1 MRPLA
6 HYHHPLPRNQQLH
19 PGEDEATRA
28 SFQWLVRILRRLGAI
43 VWFQA
48 LLFPHDVEIE
58 FRLRW
63 AICQP
68 ELAMHENERHRLLER
83 DQTE

>member
-1 MRPLA
+1 MQPPA

-19 PGEDEATRA
+19 HGEGEATHV
-28 SFQWLVRILRRLGAI
+28 SSQWLVQTLRRLGAI
-43 VWFQA
+43 VWCQA
-48 LLFPHDVEIE
+48 LLFPRGVEIE

-68 ELAMHENERHRLLER
+68 ELAMHENERHPPLVR